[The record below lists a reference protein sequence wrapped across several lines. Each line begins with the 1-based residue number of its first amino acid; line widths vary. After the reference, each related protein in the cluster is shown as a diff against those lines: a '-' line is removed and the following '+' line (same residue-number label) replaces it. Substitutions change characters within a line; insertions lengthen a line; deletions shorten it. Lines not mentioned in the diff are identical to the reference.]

1 MIFSFSS
8 LAQTPL
14 YGGISVSDTGS
25 NNNLGSANTSR
36 NVAIDLDG
44 IIYVVYANPNQV
56 RIAKSTTNGQNFL
69 PSVLV
74 ANASDAEPE
83 IAVNSQ
89 GNVFIAWIEGLSIYF
104 TLSTNGGVS
113 FSAPEIIGSA
123 VVGSKIHMTTY
134 NENVYLTE
142 RQGNN
147 VYYNNNNGVGGF
159 MLNPTGLDMVFADV
173 LTDQNGVLYVPMDD
187 PDLVLFESIN
197 EGATITQTN
206 LTPAGQVYFSSYA
219 LSDGPCGTFIFVGGG
234 FTNPSTD
241 LGYKIDVNTGIT
253 TELTLGLNSTTAQAR
268 TLYADNQG
276 TLIDGYRASNGD
288 LMISVSSDQGN
299 SFDPP
304 IVVAN
309 GESHNIGRSPTTDNI
324 SIVYESNGEIF
335 LSVYDNILKNIEL
348 LEPNPPLSLCSNESF
363 DISFVLTGI
372 FSSNSVF
379 SASLSD
385 ENGDFTNATEIGSV
399 TTNANG
405 TITCTIPNN
414 VIASSLYRLQIE
426 SLDNCM
432 QSNIINLTVNEGS
445 VSGVS
450 EICEGE
456 TTQLS
461 ATGMPAPTNP
471 WISSDTSVATI
482 DNSGLVTAIGI
493 GTSNITY
500 SSIGGCSVIYPVE
513 VLEIPTVTQNISF
526 SNCETDINGN
536 ADFDTS
542 NLENTLL
549 NGQTG
554 MTLFYTDENG
564 NPLPSPLPNPFNSD
578 SQTITVR
585 VENSLSATCFAETT
599 IDFIVNTNPTIT
611 AIPVQ
616 EVCDDDSDDF
626 ADFDTSIIENTL
638 LNGQTGMTV
647 FYTDENGN
655 PLPSPLPNPFNS
667 DSQTITVSVEN
678 SLSATCFSET
688 TIDFIVNTNP
698 TITTIPAQEVCDD
711 DTDGFANFD
720 TSTIE
725 STLLNGQTGMTV
737 FYTDE
742 NGNALPSPLPNPFN
756 SDTQTISVRVE
767 NSLSATCFA
776 ETTIDF
782 IVNTNPTITAI
793 SAQEVCDDDT
803 DGFADFDTSNLE
815 NMLLSGQTGMT
826 VFYTDENGNS
836 LPSPLPNPFNSD
848 TQTITVRVE
857 NSLSASCFTE
867 TTIGFIVNVN
877 PTITT
882 IPAQEVCDDD
892 TDGFADFD
900 TSIIEN
906 TLLNGQTGM
915 TISYTDENGNPLP
928 SPLPNPFNS
937 DTQTISV
944 RVENSLSATCFTETT
959 IDFIVNVNPTTTTIP
974 AQEMCDNDTDGFA
987 DFDTSTIENTLLNGQ
1002 TGMTVFYTDENGN
1015 SLPSPLPNPFNSD
1028 SQTITVRVENSLSAT
1043 CFSETTIDFIVR
1055 QEPIVQVDPEAIICM
1070 TENPSLDI
1078 SVINPNPN
1086 YIYLWTDENGN
1097 QIGSGATINVSNA
1110 GLFNVSATLPL
1121 GCITNN
1127 AQINVTESNI
1137 PVLTINDI
1145 TINENLTSN
1154 SITINTSN
1162 LLPGDYEFGLLDENL
1177 NTMYNYQREPFF
1189 DNLDTG
1195 LHTILVRDLYNCGTD
1210 EVSISILNFPNFFT
1224 PNEDGIN
1231 DVWTIE
1237 GFNNSFYPSSSIH
1250 IYNRYGKVMAELPA
1264 ENPSWNGTFKG
1275 KKMPSTDYWYLVLL
1289 TDIYGRKRKEKGHF
1303 SLLRR

>member
-1 MIFSFSS
+1 MRGEKQLLGNLCGKTTICFISFLLIFSFSS

-44 IIYVVYANPNQV
+44 NIYVVYANPNQV

-89 GNVFIAWIEGLSIYF
+89 GNVFITWIEGLSIYF

-113 FSAPEIIGSA
+113 FSAPEVIGSA

-159 MLNPTGLDMVFADV
+159 TLNPTGLDMVFADV

-219 LSDGPCGTFIFVGGG
+219 LSDSPCGTFIFVGGG
-234 FTNPSTD
+234 FTNPSTN
-241 LGYKIDVNTGIT
+241 LGYKIDVNTGII

-299 SFDPP
+299 SFDTP

-348 LEPNPPLSLCSNESF
+348 LEPNPSLSLCSNESF

-399 TTNANG
+399 TTNASG

-513 VLEIPTVTQNISF
+513 VLEIPTATQNISF

-554 MTLFYTDENG
+554 ITLFYTDENG
-564 NPLPSPLPNPFNSD
+564 NPLPSPLPNPFNSDTQTISVRVENSLSATCFSETTIDFIVNTNPTITTISAQEVCDDDTDGFADFDTSTIENTLLNGQTGMTVFYTDENGNPLPSPLPNPFNSESQTITVSVENSLSATCFAETTIDFIVNTNPTITTISAQEVCDDTDGFADFDTSIIENMLLNGQTGMTVFYTDENGSPLPSPLPNPFNSD

-599 IDFIVNTNPTIT
+599 IDFIVNVNPTIT
-611 AIPVQ
+611 A
-616 EVCDDDSDDF
+616 
-626 ADFDTSIIENTL
+626 
-638 LNGQTGMTV
+638 
-647 FYTDENGN
+647 
-655 PLPSPLPNPFNS
+655 
-667 DSQTITVSVEN
+667 
-678 SLSATCFSET
+678 
-688 TIDFIVNTNP
+688 
-698 TITTIPAQEVCDD
+698 IPAQEVCDD

-725 STLLNGQTGMTV
+725 STLLNGQTG
-737 FYTDE
+737 
-742 NGNALPSPLPNPFN
+742 
-756 SDTQTISVRVE
+756 I
-767 NSLSATCFA
+767 
-776 ETTIDF
+776 
-782 IVNTNPTITAI
+782 
-793 SAQEVCDDDT
+793 
-803 DGFADFDTSNLE
+803 
-815 NMLLSGQTGMT
+815 T

-857 NSLSASCFTE
+857 NSLSA
-867 TTIGFIVNVN
+867 
-877 PTITT
+877 
-882 IPAQEVCDDD
+882 
-892 TDGFADFD
+892 
-900 TSIIEN
+900 
-906 TLLNGQTGM
+906 
-915 TISYTDENGNPLP
+915 
-928 SPLPNPFNS
+928 
-937 DTQTISV
+937 
-944 RVENSLSATCFTETT
+944 TCF
-959 IDFIVNVNPTTTTIP
+959 
-974 AQEMCDNDTDGFA
+974 A
-987 DFDTSTIENTLLNGQ
+987 
-1002 TGMTVFYTDENGN
+1002 
-1015 SLPSPLPNPFNSD
+1015 
-1028 SQTITVRVENSLSAT
+1028 
-1043 CFSETTIDFIVR
+1043 ETTIDFIVR
-1055 QEPIVQVDPEAIICM
+1055 QEPIVQLDPEATICM

-1086 YIYLWTDENGN
+1086 YTYFWTDENGT

-1127 AQINVTESNI
+1127 AQINVIESNI
-1137 PVLTINDI
+1137 PVLTIDDI

-1162 LLPGDYEFGLLDENL
+1162 LLPGDYEFSLLDENL
-1177 NTMYNYQREPFF
+1177 NTMYNYQTEPFF
-1189 DNLDTG
+1189 DNLDIG
-1195 LHTILVRDLYNCGTD
+1195 LYTILVRDLYNCGTD
-1210 EVSISILNFPNFFT
+1210 EISISILNFPNFFT

-1250 IYNRYGKVMAELPA
+1250 IYNRYGKVMAKLPA

-1289 TDIYGRKRKEKGHF
+1289 TDIYGRKREEKGHF